1 MHIDFAQ
8 KSAFN
13 QFINFQSVHDALF
26 FSSDLS
32 PLLWN
37 IQYLKLWSLASA

>member
-26 FSSDLS
+26 FSDLS